1 MKFEGASRF
10 PTRNFPYHR
19 NASGL
24 SRDGL
29 ADPLKDIPTGAA
41 ARFILGIDRKASVL
55 DPRAEASPVNDAFAK
70 LVLAPGHRPET
81 LLELL
86 AVLDAVVGPD
96 ALPDQ
101 RIYRV
106 ADGGQIAWDPS
117 TADLDR
123 HLRLVVTR
131 HREQDAEIFVST
143 APPFNSSGIFLQV
156 FAWDPVAG
164 AYNFYERRSGTWS
177 WAGNSWHS
185 LRAPTR
191 GRGPF
196 DSHVNGGPVMKELK
210 VPWLHWHSQAS
221 PIQDEIFAPDDPLRS
236 DTLYHSSQVK
246 GAEDL
251 ELIVRSGTS
260 RWTKSRFDREAQNG
274 ILSNAQSFLRQVV
287 TTTTVNLTSSP
298 QQSASLAP
306 DELLRLPTTFFL
318 NTECLVDELNIPANI
333 QRLKVPGAF
342 YTNCLSRYAVQ
353 RQDGGVVVQGDVD
366 FAFAVPEP
374 SLEDR
379 VILAGL
385 LGRGVL
391 SRRLA
396 ACLLM
401 VDFQNPIFS
410 RKREYLLRFFPTQ
423 MKLDGSGEAL
433 FVQAVRD
440 PGGEMGAE
448 FLSLWDVDPSGWEQ
462 SFATM
467 IETHWTKLTEKL
479 GTADGF
485 DEIFR
490 LAESRRRQFRK
501 RPLSEFGLTLP
512 IASTL
517 AITDFLRMDVDAHVL
532 PDPEEA

>member
-1 MKFEGASRF
+1 MTFDGTPRF
-10 PTRNFPYHR
+10 PTRNFPYQR
-19 NASGL
+19 RASGL

-29 ADPLKDIPTGAA
+29 ADPLNDIPPDAV
-41 ARFILGIDRKASVL
+41 ARFILGIDGTASLL
-55 DPRAEASPVNDAFAK
+55 DPGAEASPVNDPFAK
-70 LVLAPGHRPET
+70 LVLAPGHRPKT

-86 AVLDAVVGPD
+86 AILDSIVGTD
-96 ALPDQ
+96 ALPEQ

-106 ADGGQIAWDPS
+106 ADGGQIAWTVS

-131 HREQDAEIFVST
+131 HREQDAEVFVST
-143 APPFNSSGIFLQV
+143 APPFNSNSIFLQV

-164 AYNFYERRSGTWS
+164 AYNFYERRNGTWS

-185 LRAPTR
+185 LEPPTR

-196 DSHVNGGPVMKELK
+196 DSHVNGAPVMKELK

-221 PIQDEIFAPDDPLRS
+221 TIQDEIFAPDDPLRS

-251 ELIVRSGTS
+251 EHIVRSGTS
-260 RWTKSRFDREAQNG
+260 RWTKSRFDRDAQDG
-274 ILSNAQSFLRQVV
+274 VLANARSFFRQVV

-298 QQSASLAP
+298 QQSASLGP
-306 DELLRLPTTFFL
+306 DELLRLPMTFFV
-318 NTECLVDELNIPANI
+318 NTDCLLEELNIPANI
-333 QRLKVPGAF
+333 QRLKIPGSF
-342 YTNCLSRYAVQ
+342 YLNCLNQYAVQ
-353 RQDGGVVVQGDVD
+353 RQDGGVVVPGDVD
-366 FAFAVPEP
+366 FAFVVPEP
-374 SLEDR
+374 PLEDR

-385 LGRGVL
+385 IERGAL

-410 RKREYLLRFFPTQ
+410 RKREHLLQFFPDR
-423 MKLDGSGEAL
+423 MKLDGTDEAS
-433 FVQAVRD
+433 FAQAVRD
-440 PGGEMGAE
+440 GGGAIGAE
-448 FLSLWDVDPSGWEQ
+448 FLSLWSVDAGGWEQ

-467 IETHWTKLTEKL
+467 IETYWMKLTEKL
-479 GTADGF
+479 GTQDGF
-485 DEIFR
+485 DEIFQ

-517 AITDFLRMDVDAHVL
+517 DIPVFLRIDADAHVL
-532 PDPEEA
+532 PDPEKV